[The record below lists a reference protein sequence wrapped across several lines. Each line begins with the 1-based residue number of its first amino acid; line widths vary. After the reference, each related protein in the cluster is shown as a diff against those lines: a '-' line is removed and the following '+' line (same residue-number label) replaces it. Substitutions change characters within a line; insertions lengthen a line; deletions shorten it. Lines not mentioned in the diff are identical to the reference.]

1 MEKEVTPIPESTSE
15 VTEAQK
21 IWQEY
26 LQKCCEVGQLDH
38 ALAQLDGQK
47 RDIEKNLEVT
57 KQKVKG
63 LAHKHKEHQ
72 QSLAQKVQLPKPAE
86 TVEAH

>member
-1 MEKEVTPIPESTSE
+1 MEKEVAAIDTTE
-15 VTEAQK
+15 VAEAQK

-63 LAHKHKEHQ
+63 LAHKHKECQ
-72 QSLAQKVQLPKPAE
+72 QSLAQKVQMPKPSE
-86 TVEAH
+86 TIEAH